1 MSDPLSIFIGSV
13 GAFIW
18 LMLLL
23 IPFLNSEFRRRGFKP
38 VDHDTAQ
45 AKADELWAPAR
56 VRAGK

>member
-1 MSDPLSIFIGSV
+1 MSDPLSIFIGSA

-23 IPFLNSEFRRRGFKP
+23 MPLLNREFRRRGFKP
-38 VDHDTAQ
+38 VDHEKAQ
-45 AKADELWAPAR
+45 TKADELWAPVR